1 MIPVIAGGGSSF
13 AGAFDYYFHD
23 KGAKTTARVAWTQTR
38 NMLTDCVEKAWKVMA
53 YTAKAHERLKEA
65 SGQKRTGRKLEKPVF
80 AYSLSWHPEQ
90 KPDKETMLKAAQ
102 LSLEKLGLAE
112 YEAMISAHRDEP
124 QPHIHLIVNR
134 IHPLTGIAAKI
145 NHSKRKLSD
154 FAREWEHSKG
164 KVYCME
170 REKNHQKRLEGQ
182 NTKHIDPAYALAW
195 NASKDAKGFADTLAA
210 KGYEIAKGR
219 SRLVVVDPFGKSVNP
234 VRQLPEVRA
243 KEFQERMGGID
254 LNALSTPEE
263 ILKKRTAKTKEQHP
277 KTDAYEEQVALAI
290 ADQMTRHQD
299 EWSDFSAHH
308 ARIMDR
314 ERGKLS
320 SYYRMRETA
329 FKIESV
335 KAKLDAP
342 KLLPGFARKF
352 LRLDERLENQLEAL
366 NATQANARQRMNE
379 ALGKFE
385 KEREVVLQ
393 SLKSR
398 QTVERQELA
407 ARLAKWKPAERSVG
421 KDFANSRNGLDVTR
435 ESPDQQNGLGR

>member
-38 NMLTDCVEKAWKVMA
+38 NMLTNCVEKAWKVMA
-53 YTAKAHERLKEA
+53 YTAKAQARLKEA

-145 NHSKRKLSD
+145 SHSKRKLSD
-154 FAREWEHSKG
+154 FAREWEHSEG

-170 REKNHQKRLEGQ
+170 REKNHQKRLQGQ
-182 NTKHIDPAYALAW
+182 NTKHVDPAYAQAW
-195 NASKDAKGFADTLAA
+195 NASKDAEGFADALAD

-219 SRLVVVDPFGKSVNP
+219 SRLVVVDPYGKTVNP
-234 VRQLPEVRA
+234 VRQLPDVRA
-243 KEFQERMGGID
+243 KEFQDRMGGID
-254 LNALSTPEE
+254 LDALPAPDA
-263 ILKKRTAKTKEQHP
+263 ILRKRRAEKTRQDP
-277 KTDAYEEQVALAI
+277 KIDAYEEQVAVAI

-299 EWSDFSAHH
+299 EWADLSARH

-320 SYYRMRETA
+320 SFYRMRETA
-329 FKIESV
+329 FKIEGV

-342 KLLPGFARKF
+342 KLLPVFARKF

-366 NATQANARQRMNE
+366 RATQANARQRMNE

-385 KEREVVLQ
+385 KEREVALD

-398 QTVERQELA
+398 QFVERQELA
-407 ARLAKWKPAERSVG
+407 ARLAKWKPAERSVIRHS
-421 KDFANSRNGLDVTR
+421 ANSRNGHAVTR